1 MVRAL
6 LFLLLCMCT
15 VQARAEPRVVAD
27 LSERKVD
34 IAYQFAGANLL
45 LFGAGLGLP
54 PNAKPDVAVV
64 VRGPSRPLVVRH
76 KTREIGIWMNT
87 SAAAFR
93 TAPSYYA
100 LASSRKLEDMTSQ
113 QWRDIYELGVEALH
127 FSPVSSG
134 AQSASE
140 VSDFRNGFVALRQR
154 LGLFSEDEKGV
165 EVIENS
171 LFRTRIILPP
181 RVPVGDYNIEIYVFD
196 DRKLLARQTL
206 PLTVSKSGFER
217 SIFNFAHEMPLLYG
231 VSAVLL
237 ALVAGLGAATLAE
250 RLRSR

>member
-1 MVRAL
+1 MRF
-6 LFLLLCMCT
+6 FLLLLMVT
-15 VQARAEPRVVAD
+15 GALSARAEPRVVAD

-54 PNAKPDVAVV
+54 ANAKPDVAVV

-76 KTREIGIWMNT
+76 KTREFGIWMNT
-87 SAAAFR
+87 SSTAFR

-100 LASSRKLEDMTSQ
+100 LSSSRKLEDMTSQ
-113 QWRDIYELGVEALH
+113 QWRDIYELGVESLH

-134 AQSASE
+134 AQSTGE
-140 VSDFRNGFVALRQR
+140 VSDFRNGFVSLRQR
-154 LGLFSEDEKGV
+154 LGLFSENEQDV

-181 RVPVGDYNIEIYVFD
+181 RVPVGDYNIEIYIFN

-206 PLTVSKSGFER
+206 PLSVSKSGFER
-217 SIFNFAHEMPLLYG
+217 SLFNFAHEKPLLYG
-231 VSAVLL
+231 ISAVLL
-237 ALVAGLGAATLAE
+237 ALVAGWSAAALAE